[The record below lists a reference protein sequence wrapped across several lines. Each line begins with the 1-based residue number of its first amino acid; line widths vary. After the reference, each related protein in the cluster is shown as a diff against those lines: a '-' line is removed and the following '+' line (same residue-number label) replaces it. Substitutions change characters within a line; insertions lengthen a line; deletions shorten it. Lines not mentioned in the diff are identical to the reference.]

1 MPKNNRKSIHE
12 EELEQWND
20 REVSA
25 ISKYVKLK
33 ESQAGGEKEMKK
45 VGRRIEK

>member
-1 MPKNNRKSIHE
+1 MKRSWNNRMTGK
-12 EELEQWND
+12 L
-20 REVSA
+20 SA